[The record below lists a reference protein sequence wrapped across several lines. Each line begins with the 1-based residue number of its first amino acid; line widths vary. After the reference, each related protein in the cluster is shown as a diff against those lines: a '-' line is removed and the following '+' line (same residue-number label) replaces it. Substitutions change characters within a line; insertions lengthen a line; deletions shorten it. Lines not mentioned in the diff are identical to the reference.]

1 MSSSEKSIEAAA
13 PVGVVQPASGLEY
26 QLAAFKDGSD
36 VEFRE
41 LTQSEYEALSSELQ
55 RLRA

>member
-1 MSSSEKSIEAAA
+1 MRSSGKSIEAAA
-13 PVGVVQPASGLEY
+13 PGETAQPASGLEY
-26 QLAAFKDGSD
+26 QLAVYNDGSD
-36 VEFRE
+36 VEFHS